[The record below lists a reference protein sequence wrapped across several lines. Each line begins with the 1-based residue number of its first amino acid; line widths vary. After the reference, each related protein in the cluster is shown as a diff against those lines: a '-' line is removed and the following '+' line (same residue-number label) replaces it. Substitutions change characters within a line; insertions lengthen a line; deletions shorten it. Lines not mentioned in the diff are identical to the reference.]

1 MKGKSATCSDGERP
15 DTVGNA
21 QHPITH
27 GHNRGLRAGVTATPE
42 PEEPLYAPYRGA
54 TAEYENIGGR
64 KYGKEKSPKTW
75 KYGV

>member
-1 MKGKSATCSDGERP
+1 MGGKSKACSDGERP

-21 QHPITH
+21 QHPITC
-27 GHNRGLRAGVTATPE
+27 GHNRGLRAGVTATPL
-42 PEEPLYAPYRGA
+42 PNEPLNAPYRGA
-54 TAEYENIGGR
+54 TLEYENIGGR